1 MKKGILSGLK
11 VLDLS
16 RMLSGPYCTM
26 MLADHGAEV
35 IKIESPTGDTS
46 RKTGPFKPEDLEKK
60 WSGYFVSLNRNKK
73 SVVIDLKSKDG
84 KKKFLSL
91 VEKAD
96 VLVENFRPGVMDKLG
111 LGFNSLKKINNRLIY
126 AAISGFGNPQFGK
139 SPYLYWPSYDVV
151 AQAMGGII
159 GITGPDKN
167 TPTKVGPGVGDIFS
181 GLMMSFGIISALR
194 MA

>member
-60 WSGYFVSLNRNKK
+60 MVRIFCK
-73 SVVIDLKSKDG
+73 
-84 KKKFLSL
+84 
-91 VEKAD
+91 
-96 VLVENFRPGVMDKLG
+96 
-111 LGFNSLKKINNRLIY
+111 
-126 AAISGFGNPQFGK
+126 PQQK
-139 SPYLYWPSYDVV
+139 
-151 AQAMGGII
+151 
-159 GITGPDKN
+159 
-167 TPTKVGPGVGDIFS
+167 
-181 GLMMSFGIISALR
+181 
-194 MA
+194 